1 MKFSVDR
8 ESLLKPIQQVSGVV
22 ERRQALPILQNLL
35 LEIKKGRL
43 LITGTDLEIELKTNV
58 EVSVEDEGL
67 VTVPARKLLDI
78 CKEIPEKAEINFSL
92 DQNRLK
98 LRSGRFRSTL
108 STLPA
113 EDFPTFDDS
122 EADLIVEADAKEFKL
137 LLDKTSFA
145 MAHQDVRF
153 FLNGMLIESGQNFL
167 RAVATDG
174 HRLALSNI
182 QQDGLNEKEVQV
194 IVPRKAVLELQRLLP
209 ELAGGVK
216 IEFSQSNLKVLS
228 ENYTFATKLVDGKFP
243 DYQRVIPKEGSK
255 IVMAERDEL
264 RQALNRT
271 SILSN
276 EKFRGIRLS
285 LTNAQL
291 ELSANNPEQEEAEES
306 VSVNYEGAELQI
318 GFNVSYLQDVLS
330 VIDNKKVKITL
341 HDPNS
346 SAILED
352 PEADQF
358 LYVVM
363 PMKL

>member
-8 ESLLKPIQQVSGVV
+8 ESLLRPIQQVSGVV

-35 LEIKKGRL
+35 LEIQNGKL
-43 LITGTDLEIELKTNV
+43 LITGTDLEIELKTYV
-58 EVSVEDEGL
+58 EVSAQEEGL

-78 CKEIPEKAEINFSL
+78 CREIPDRAKIDFSL
-92 DQNRLK
+92 KQNRLELK
-98 LRSGRFRSTL
+98 SGRFRSTL

-113 EDFPTFDDS
+113 DDFPTFDES
-122 EADLIVEADAKEFKL
+122 ESNLTVEADAKEFKL

-182 QQDGLNEKEVQV
+182 QQAGLNEKEVQV

-216 IEFSQSNLKVLS
+216 IEFSQANLKVLS
-228 ENYTFATKLVDGKFP
+228 NSYTFATKLVDGKFP
-243 DYQRVIPKEGSK
+243 DYQRVIPKDGSK
-255 IVMAERDEL
+255 VVIAERDEL

-276 EKFRGIRLS
+276 EKFRGIRCNLS
-285 LTNAQL
+285 SAQL

-306 VSVNYEGAELQI
+306 ISVNYEGEELQI

-330 VIDNKKVKITL
+330 VIDNEKVRITL
-341 HDPNS
+341 HDSNS

-352 PEADQF
+352 PDVDQF

>member
-58 EVSVEDEGL
+58 EVSVEEEGL

-92 DQNRLK
+92 DRNRLE

-122 EADLIVEADAKEFKL
+122 EANLIVEADAKEFKL

-276 EKFRGIRLS
+276 EKFRGIRLN

-330 VIDNKKVKITL
+330 VIDNDKVKITL

>member
-58 EVSVEDEGL
+58 EVSAEEEGL

-92 DQNRLK
+92 DQNRLE

-330 VIDNKKVKITL
+330 VIDNEKVKITL

>member
-35 LEIKKGRL
+35 LEIKDGRL

-58 EVSVEDEGL
+58 EVSVEEEGL

-92 DQNRLK
+92 DQNRLE

-182 QQDGLNEKEVQV
+182 QQAGLNEKEVQV

-209 ELAGGVK
+209 ELGGSVK

-330 VIDNKKVKITL
+330 VIDNEKVKITL

>member
-8 ESLLKPIQQVSGVV
+8 DSLLRPIQQVSGVV

-35 LEIKKGRL
+35 LEIQNGKL
-43 LITGTDLEIELKTNV
+43 LITGTDLEIELKTYV
-58 EVSVEDEGL
+58 EVSAEEEGL
-67 VTVPARKLLDI
+67 VTVPARKLFDI
-78 CKEIPEKAEINFSL
+78 CKEIPDRAKIDFSL
-92 DQNRLK
+92 KQNRLELK
-98 LRSGRFRSTL
+98 SGRFRSTL

-113 EDFPTFDDS
+113 DDFPTFDES
-122 EADLIVEADAKEFKL
+122 EPNLSVEAVAKEFKL

-182 QQDGLNEKEVQV
+182 QQEGLNEKEVQV

-209 ELAGGVK
+209 ELGGSVK
-216 IEFSQSNLKVLS
+216 IEFSQGNLKVLS
-228 ENYTFATKLVDGKFP
+228 DSYTFATKLVDGKFP
-243 DYQRVIPKEGSK
+243 DYQRVIPKDGSK
-255 IVMAERDEL
+255 VVIAERDEL

-276 EKFRGIRLS
+276 EKFRGIRCNLS
-285 LTNAQL
+285 SAQL
-291 ELSANNPEQEEAEES
+291 ELSANNPELEEAEES
-306 VSVNYEGAELQI
+306 ISVNYQGEELQI

-330 VIDNKKVKITL
+330 VIDNEKVRITL
-341 HDPNS
+341 HDSNS

-352 PEADQF
+352 PDVDRF